1 MRVVVAGAS
10 GLIGTALVAHLRGR
24 GDDVVRLVRGPAR
37 APDERSWDPAAGELD
52 PSVLR
57 GADGVVNL
65 GGAGLGDRRWT
76 ASYKET
82 IRVSRVDGTSLL
94 SRTLAHL
101 ADGPDHRPGVLV
113 QGTAVGF
120 YGDRGTTS
128 LDESA
133 ARGAGFIPGV
143 VEDWELATSAASS
156 AGVRV
161 ALART
166 GIVLARGGAL
176 SRLIPLARLGLA
188 GRLGRGDQH
197 WAWIGLTDEVR
208 ALTFLL
214 DHEVS
219 GPVNLVS
226 PEPATCAEVIRALA
240 RAFGRPAPVPVPAWA
255 LRVALGEFTSE
266 LTSSQRVVPGVLAE
280 RGFEFTHPTL
290 TGAIHAA
297 VSPRADPPGR

>member
-24 GDDVVRLVRGPAR
+24 GDEVVRLVRGPAR

-52 PSVLR
+52 PAVLR

-76 ASYKET
+76 HTYKET
-82 IRVSRVDGTSLL
+82 IRSSRVDGTTLIAC
-94 SRTLAHL
+94 TLAGLHG
-101 ADGPDHRPGVLV
+101 DGHAPGVLV

-120 YGDRGTTS
+120 YGDRGATP

-133 ARGAGFIPGV
+133 ARGDGFIPGV
-143 VEDWELATSAASS
+143 VEDWELATSAASA

-197 WAWIGLTDEVR
+197 WAWISLADEVR

-214 DHEVS
+214 DRPVS
-219 GPVNLVS
+219 GPVNLVA
-226 PEPATCAEVIRALA
+226 PEPATCAEVVRTLA
-240 RAFGRPAPVPVPAWA
+240 RAYDRPAVLPVPAWA

-266 LTSSQRVVPGVLAE
+266 LTSSQRVVPRALE
-280 RGFEFTHPTL
+280 EHGFEFTHPSL
-290 TGAIHAA
+290 HGAIQA
-297 VSPRADPPGR
+297 VVTRRADPPGR